1 MGYDGNG
8 GQTVQRVLIIDC
20 YVDGD
25 GAENYRRLIPDRVIE
40 SWRPAEQPR
49 PAGPEAYAAVLITG
63 SAACVTAPEPWM
75 DRVIDFLLDAKAA
88 DVPVLGICFG
98 HQILAA
104 AVFGMNSVRKSAT
117 PEIGWFDV
125 AHSEGSTRLLGGFS
139 DPFTVFMSHFDE
151 VRPCVGMEVFARTAR
166 CAVAGYRVEGQR
178 MWGVQFHPEM
188 AQVEAE
194 ELAVLRINGR
204 PDLGFDLTATLAASR
219 DSTELATRLFTNF
232 FTVS

>member
-1 MGYDGNG
+1 M
-8 GQTVQRVLIIDC
+8 QRLLIIDC

-25 GAENYRRLIPDRVIE
+25 GAENYRRLMPDRLIE
-40 SWRPAEQPR
+40 SWRPMEHPQPSSAEN
-49 PAGPEAYAAVLITG
+49 YAAILITG

-75 DRVIDFLLDAKAA
+75 DSVIDFLLDAQVA

-104 AVFGMNSVRKSAT
+104 AVFGLDSVRKSAT

-125 AHSEGSTRLLGGFS
+125 VCINGGSGLMAQFT

-151 VRPCVGMEVFARTAR
+151 VCSREGMHVFAQTER
-166 CAVAGYRVEGQR
+166 CAVAGYRVEGHR

-188 AQVEAE
+188 AQSEAE

-204 PDLGFDLTATLAASR
+204 PDLGFDLDKTLAASL
-219 DSTELATRLFTNF
+219 DSTELATRLLANF
-232 FTVS
+232 FSESSACSGS